1 MPKGLSRNSLTN
13 NISTTNIILNS
24 AAGPTDPIQQLYA
37 DKVSILVNLPSF
49 SIRGWIILQH
59 DYLNNSR
66 HSIMF
71 KVVQYG
77 SKKKESASIFVDGTK
92 EDEDALK
99 EDLNKIAETYGGG
112 KGVDMLSFPS
122 FKFKEPAIDTTDTL
136 SEEIFFVK
144 G

>member
-1 MPKGLSRNSLTN
+1 MNFQYDYSN
-13 NISTTNIILNS
+13 NCPYRI
-24 AAGPTDPIQQLYA
+24 AFQ
-37 DKVSILVNLPSF
+37 
-49 SIRGWIILQH
+49 
-59 DYLNNSR
+59 
-66 HSIMF
+66 
-71 KVVQYG
+71 VVQYG
-77 SKKKESASIFVDGTK
+77 TKKKESATIFVDGTK

-144 G
+144 GYIFCTFVVPDFESRML